1 MMRATLHDLYGTV
14 VRPSVCFSITLTVC
28 FILNSC
34 TKDEQLAQNIDTS
47 TIDLE
52 ASNTVWNTDI
62 TFTDSSIT
70 KARVHADRGR
80 LYGSRQETVL
90 DSHVVVRFFSPKGS
104 ELAQLHCQR
113 VRIDNRTNAMFAS
126 GNVVIESNVNGTKV
140 ESASMM
146 WDNKS
151 RKLTSQEYVKVTRP
165 GEIIEGGIG
174 FESDESMSNYRI
186 FKVKG
191 VKQ

>member
-1 MMRATLHDLYGTV
+1 MMRRNLHDLYGTV
-14 VRPSVCFSITLTVC
+14 SGPRVILIMALILF
-28 FILNSC
+28 FNLNSC
-34 TKDEQLAQNIDTS
+34 TKDEQLAQNVDTS
-47 TIDLE
+47 GIDLE

-80 LYGSRQETVL
+80 LYGARQETVL
-90 DSHVVVRFFSPKGS
+90 DSHVVVNFYSPNGT
-104 ELAQLHCQR
+104 ELAQLQCR
-113 VRIDNRTNAMFAS
+113 LVRIDNRSNAMYAS
-126 GNVVIESNVNGTKV
+126 GNVVIESNVNGTRV

-146 WDNKS
+146 WDHKS

-165 GEIIEGGIG
+165 GETIEGGIG